1 MRRWLPSPVLSAA
14 LLVGWLLLAQ
24 SISPAH
30 WLLGGVL
37 AVALPLLAAPMR
49 PTPGRMRRPLVLVR
63 LIATVGA
70 DVVRSALAV
79 GSGVLDAGKQLPRSR
94 FVLVPLALRDP
105 HALAAL
111 AVITAVVPGTVWCEL
126 APDRNAFRLHVFDV
140 EEDDE
145 AFVARFKARYE
156 RPLQEI
162 FE

>member
-1 MRRWLPSPVLSAA
+1 MKRWLPSPVLSAA

-49 PTPGRMRRPLVLVR
+49 PTPGRMRRPLVLAR

-79 GSGVLDAGKQLPRSR
+79 GSGVLDFGKQLPRSR

-126 APDRNAFRLHVFDV
+126 APDRSALLLHVFNV
-140 EEDDE
+140 QDE
-145 AFVARFKARYE
+145 ARFIAHYKARYE
-156 RPLQEI
+156 LPLVEI

>member
-37 AVALPLLAAPMR
+37 AIALPLLAAPMR

-79 GSGVLDAGKQLPRSR
+79 GSGVLDAGKQLPHSR

-126 APDRNAFRLHVFDV
+126 APDRSAFRLHVFDV